1 MAIACL
7 RDHGLPLGLSHR
19 EVNFRWTPFITNKR
33 MQEQGA
39 DAVLITRLVKKY
51 GVNCR
56 GSTRSQIE
64 ILKEEYHE
72 IRCEGPGGRHVS
84 RTEG

>member
-56 GSTRSQIE
+56 
-64 ILKEEYHE
+64 
-72 IRCEGPGGRHVS
+72 
-84 RTEG
+84 